1 MGRKDKLIQE
11 YVHDPYVAKTKY
23 ADPSVCGSCGV
34 VFNNGI
40 FTWLDVPPPEAPSMT
55 CPACLRI
62 ADKYEGGVV
71 CLEGGFMLEHK
82 PEIMNTIR
90 NVETEAKKQRPLD
103 RIIEIKE
110 NPRETVITT
119 TYEHLAKK
127 IGNALHRAYKGDL
140 KTQFLEG
147 EKYVRVWWSR

>member
-1 MGRKDKLIQE
+1 MARKDKLIQE

-23 ADPSVCGSCGV
+23 ADPSVCDTCGV
-34 VFNNGI
+34 AFSNGI
-40 FTWLDVPPPEAPSMT
+40 FAWLQPPPDAASMR
-55 CPACLRI
+55 CPACRRI

-71 CLEGGFMLEHK
+71 NLEGEFMLEHK

-90 NVETEAKKQRPLD
+90 NVETEAKRQRPLD
-103 RIIEIKE
+103 RIIEVKE
-110 NPRETVITT
+110 EPRQTIITT

-147 EKYVRVWWSR
+147 EKYVRVWWNR